1 MFLAL
6 TSISNE
12 EFLVN
17 LNQIVSIH
25 KKYDDNS
32 RAVIVY
38 NSAGMPQENYDVVL
52 ESYDV
57 VKNYLLES
65 ANIFNK

>member
-17 LNQIVSIH
+17 ANQIVSIH
-25 KKYDDNS
+25 KKYDNNS
-32 RAVIVY
+32 RTVIVY